1 MSIPAFSEEFCVMC
15 GESIPEGRMVC
26 PSCEQAAA
34 DPPERNAAAMVN
46 PAQVFGRFLQRRSG
60 KKLPL

>member
-34 DPPERNAAAMVN
+34 EPPERSAAAMVN
-46 PAQVFGRFLQRRSG
+46 PAPIFGRFRQRRQG
-60 KKLPL
+60 KKLSL

>member
-26 PSCEQAAA
+26 PSCERAAA
-34 DPPERNAAAMVN
+34 EPPERSAATMEN
-46 PAQVFGRFLQRRSG
+46 PAPVLGRFLQRHQK
-60 KKLPL
+60 KKLSL